1 MILEIHIQAKI
12 ITQTKKN
19 KGKISNQI
27 MEMLLLKNMIIITTI
42 IMEKIKIVKTITIT
56 TEIIEVV
63 IVSLILNL
71 MGLLKQKVF

>member
-1 MILEIHIQAKI
+1 
-12 ITQTKKN
+12 
-19 KGKISNQI
+19 